1 MPLSKELIS
10 QFAKITKGTEDK
22 KETIVYGT
30 VAENGGSK
38 YVRLDGSDILMPAY
52 TTVEVSSGERVTVM
66 IKNHTAVITGNITS
80 PAARSEDLKTV
91 GSSVTGI
98 YRSNEGLVLSY
109 SVDEEASYNV
119 LVGSSKID
127 IRKGDIILASLSKDN
142 LDIGTSNSTTNIY
155 GKNLHYYINGIVYKP
170 YYSSGD
176 SINVEWY
183 GAGFVSNSSGSVYF
197 SISLSKPVIGC
208 SNVSAE
214 SINGLIVR
222 QSSIF
227 VYGSSESS
235 YAIPVSYSCFLSGDG
250 GIVNVIATFGN
261 TTNAQNEASCGVA
274 ASIKFTFT

>member
-30 VAENGGSK
+30 VVENGGSK

-66 IKNHTAVITGNITS
+66 IKNHTAIITGNITS

-109 SVDEEASYNV
+109 SVDEAASYNV

-127 IRKGDIILASLSKDN
+127 IRKGDIILASLSEDN
-142 LDIGTSNSTTNIY
+142 LDIGTSNSRTNIY
-155 GKNLHYYINGIVYKP
+155 GKNLHYYINGIAYKP

-176 SINVEWY
+176 SVNVEWY

-197 SISLSKPVIGC
+197 SIPLSKPVIGC

-222 QSSIF
+222 QSSNF
-227 VYGSSESS
+227 AYGSSESS
-235 YAIPVSYSCFLSGDG
+235 YATPTSYSCSLSGDG
-250 GIVNVIATFGN
+250 GIINVVAAFGN

>member
-91 GSSVTGI
+91 GSAVTGI

-109 SVDEEASYNV
+109 SVDEETSYNV

-197 SISLSKPVIGC
+197 SIPLSKPVIGC
-208 SNVSAE
+208 SNVSAD

-222 QSSIF
+222 QSSVF

-235 YAIPVSYSCFLSGDG
+235 YAIPVSYSCSLSGDG

>member
-109 SVDEEASYNV
+109 SVDEETSYNV

-155 GKNLHYYINGIVYKP
+155 GKNLHYYIDGIVYKP

-197 SISLSKPVIGC
+197 SIPLSKPVIGC

-222 QSSIF
+222 QSSVF

-235 YAIPVSYSCFLSGDG
+235 YAIPVSYSCSLSGDG